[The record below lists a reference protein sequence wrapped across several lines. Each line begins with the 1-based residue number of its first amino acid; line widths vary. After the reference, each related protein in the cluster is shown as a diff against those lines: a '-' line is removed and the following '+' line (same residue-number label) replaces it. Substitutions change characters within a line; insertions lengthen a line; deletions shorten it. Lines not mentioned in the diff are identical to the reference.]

1 MKVITFSSM
10 KGGTGK
16 SSTSILTANC
26 LAAAGKKVCVV
37 DMDINNSCS
46 FTYLE
51 EQDDSGQKNIAV
63 ALQSADLSAHT
74 RPTVVAGID
83 IIESSLYLV
92 DLRSMPIN
100 RLSIK
105 INTLSAYDFVIIDT
119 SPAYDNLLL
128 AAMDAADIIITPVL
142 LTQYDFNT
150 ARFLSNKLQSETNF
164 FNKWFLTINGYNKR
178 FEKFKNSSQADYL
191 DLFSSHFDNFISS
204 DCYFPWTTQ
213 VRRYIDRGE
222 KIKNTEQYEKL
233 RKSIIALTSFVANE
247 TIIIEG
253 EF

>member
-1 MKVITFSSM
+1 MKVITFGSM

-16 SSTSILTANC
+16 SSTSILVANY
-26 LAAAGKKVCVV
+26 LAAAGYKICVI
-37 DMDINNSCS
+37 DMDLNNSCS
-46 FTYLE
+46 FTYLN
-51 EQDDSGQKNIAV
+51 EQDATGQKNIAV

-74 RPTVVAGID
+74 RPTAIENLD

-150 ARFLSNKLQSETNF
+150 ARFLASKLQSETSF
-164 FNKWFLTINGYNKR
+164 FNKWYLTINGYNKY
-178 FEKFKNSSQADYL
+178 FEKFENSSQADYL
-191 DLFSSHFDNFISS
+191 SLFTLNFENFLPSN
-204 DCYFPWTTQ
+204 CFLPWTTQ

-222 KIKNTEQYEKL
+222 KLKNTDRYKKL
-233 RKSIIALTSFVANE
+233 RDSVMHLSQ
-247 TIIIEG
+247 TISNTTQIVEG